1 MDFILEIIEFLLQ
14 AIILLGV
21 FLIAIAGVLAIS
33 QRRRDGGDD
42 GAVEARLLNDRYEE
56 QREPI
61 RAVVETPSATKAR
74 IKEKKR
80 VDKQKKKEAKISA
93 KTGSNE
99 GGEIA
104 RPRLF
109 VLDFDGDMQ
118 ASQVAQLREEI
129 SAILPLATSADEIL
143 VRIESGGGVV
153 HGYGLAASQL
163 LRIKE
168 AGIALTVSV
177 DRVAA
182 SGGYMMACV
191 ADTIIAAPFAIIG
204 SIGVVAQLP
213 NFHRLL
219 KKNDID
225 FELHTAG
232 EYKRT
237 LTIFG
242 ENTDKA
248 REKFQADIDD
258 VHELFKQF
266 VAENRSV
273 VAIDQ
278 VSTGEYWFGQR
289 ALEKHLVDKL
299 CTSDS
304 YLMEKSGDHD
314 LVEVRYQARR
324 SWQEKLGLAAGYI
337 IDRSIKRLMR
347 SEQDQ
352 RYL

>member
-14 AIILLGV
+14 AVILLGV
-21 FLIAIAGVLAIS
+21 FLIAVAGLFAIS

-61 RAVVETPSATKAR
+61 RTVVETPSETKAR
-74 IKEKKR
+74 LKEKKR
-80 VDKQKKKEAKISA
+80 DEKQKKKDA
-93 KTGSNE
+93 KTAAKADLDE
-99 GGEIA
+99 EKQTIQ
-104 RPRLF
+104 PRIF
-109 VLDFDGDMQ
+109 VVDFDGDMQ
-118 ASQVAQLREEI
+118 ASQVEQLREEV
-129 SAILPLATSADEIL
+129 SAILPLAKSTDEIV
-143 VRIESGGGVV
+143 VRVESGGGAV

-163 LRIKE
+163 LRVKE
-168 AGIALTVSV
+168 AGIKLTVSV
-177 DRVAA
+177 DKVAA

-191 ADTIIAAPFAIIG
+191 ADTIIAAPFAIVG

-237 LTIFG
+237 LTVFG

-258 VHELFKQF
+258 VHDLFKQF
-266 VAENRSV
+266 VAENRSTV
-273 VAIDQ
+273 SIDE

-289 ALEKHLVDKL
+289 ALEKRLVDRL

-304 YLMEKSGDHD
+304 YLMEKSCDHD
-314 LVEVRYQARR
+314 IVEVRYRARR
-324 SWQEKLGLAAGYI
+324 SWQEKLGLAAGHI
-337 IDRSIKRLMR
+337 VDRSIKRLMK
-347 SEQDQ
+347 SERDQ
-352 RYL
+352 RFL